1 MKKLSEYLSEEVIK
15 KVLIQSD
22 EFQNNVL
29 EIIKKIESGEVT
41 EIRFQTP
48 NDNLDY
54 VKTCWETW
62 ECPSH
67 PVVNNMS
74 RTAMIREIVLFLLK
88 HNDHNYSVRMRS

>member
-1 MKKLSEYLSEEVIK
+1 MKKLSEYLSEELIK

-22 EFQNNVL
+22 KFQNNVL
-29 EIIKKIESGEVT
+29 RIITNIESGEIT
-41 EIRFQTP
+41 EIRFQNR

-67 PVVNNMS
+67 PAVSNMS
-74 RTAMIREIVLFLLK
+74 RTTMIREIVLFLLK
-88 HNDHNYSVRMRS
+88 HNDHNYCVRMRS